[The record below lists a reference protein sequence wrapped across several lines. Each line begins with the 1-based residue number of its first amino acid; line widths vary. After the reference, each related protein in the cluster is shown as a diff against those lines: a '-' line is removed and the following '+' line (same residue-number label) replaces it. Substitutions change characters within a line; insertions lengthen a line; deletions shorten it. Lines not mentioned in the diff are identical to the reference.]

1 MIQLIIGEKGK
12 GKTKVLLDAANKA
25 AESANGNIIF
35 IDKDNSHMY
44 ELKNN
49 IRLVNSK
56 DFDIDNAD
64 AFIGFVSGIIS
75 ADYDLEEIFI
85 DRMLPVANVEAKD
98 AADVLT
104 RIQKLADA
112 RNIKITVSL
121 SVVKSDLN
129 ADLTDKVI
137 AEL

>member
-1 MIQLIIGEKGK
+1 MIQLIVGEKGK

-64 AFIGFVSGIIS
+64 AFIGFVSGIVS

-98 AADVLT
+98 ATDVLS
-104 RIQKLADA
+104 RIQKIADA
-112 RNIKITVSL
+112 RDIKITVSL
-121 SVVKSDLN
+121 SVVKSDLS
-129 ADLTDKVI
+129 ADLADKVI

>member
-25 AESANGNIIF
+25 AENANGNIIF

-64 AFIGFVSGIIS
+64 AFIGFVSGIVS

-98 AADVLT
+98 ANAVLE
-104 RIQKLADA
+104 RIQKIADA
-112 RNIKITVSL
+112 RDIKITVSL
-121 SVVKSDLN
+121 SVVKSDLS
-129 ADLTDKVI
+129 AGLTDKVI